1 MFEDIG
7 RGRLHERVV
16 EAITERILSGDLEP
30 GSVLPTEPELCELF
44 GVSRTVIRDA
54 MKMLQGRGLVEVM
67 QGRGTMVSTKIAEFS
82 SDILVMALQQRQTTL
97 VELLEVRRILEVE
110 IAGLA
115 AERATGADLR
125 EMEQALDLMRS
136 HPGEAPGYVD
146 ADLTFHNA
154 LTRAAHNMVMDL
166 ILRPVTQLLR
176 HSREISFRGPERV
189 GNTIAAHETILRA
202 VAAGDRQAAREAM
215 RRHLDET
222 AADLREALG
231 EAAMRHPPQ
240 SNG

>member
-1 MFEDIG
+1 VFEDIG
-7 RGRLHERVV
+7 RGMLHERVV
-16 EAITERILSGDLEP
+16 EAITGRILSGDLKP

-82 SDILVMALQQRQTTL
+82 SDILGMALQQRQTTL

-115 AERATGADLR
+115 AERATEADLR
-125 EMEQALDLMRS
+125 KMGQALDLMRS

-146 ADLTFHNA
+146 ADLAFHDA

-189 GNTIAAHETILRA
+189 RNAIAAHETILQA
-202 VAAGDRQAAREAM
+202 VATRDRGAAREAM
-215 RRHLDET
+215 QRHLDET
-222 AADLREALG
+222 ATDLREALG

-240 SNG
+240 SNA